1 MIQIYADGVL
11 AYDSRLEDYNLM
23 GLKVTTGI
31 NKGGTAS
38 IIMPPGHPAY
48 DLYTS
53 YKTVVEIYRDGSMQ
67 FRGRALYPADDFY
80 NRRTIVC
87 EGELCFFQDAV
98 SRPYLYQASPTEV
111 FGALIE
117 EYNSQVH
124 ADKQFKVGSVTVVD
138 ENDYV
143 RLESQS
149 ATPLSEALSKLLE
162 RCGGY
167 IVFTT
172 DPSDNKRVANWYASL
187 GHYSN
192 QVIEFGENLLNFA
205 RSGANTELATVI
217 IPYGAKDEETGT
229 VLTIE
234 SVNNGLDYIEDTD
247 AIALRGRITKAVT
260 WDDVTVASNLLRK
273 AQQYLAQSRYIITSL
288 ELTALDLSYMDKSID
303 SYQVGDTIR
312 VRSKP
317 HQVDEDFQ
325 LTERTEDYLNPGNS
339 KVVLGKDIRTLTDAD
354 VAGDNHSLSEL
365 HKVTHQVK
373 SDYTIDIANAVR
385 ETENILTSLIEQTSE
400 AIKFEVSNTYTTN
413 DVLDER
419 LSTLFTQFEDQFLF
433 EFTKLEAT
441 VSENDAE
448 ARQKLNEIYSY
459 ISFADGNITLGAS
472 DSSITLTLENNMIVF
487 KKNGAQFGWW
497 DGSDFHTGNIVVE
510 TNERAQFGNF
520 AFIPRS
526 NGSLSFLKVGG

>member
-1 MIQIYADGVL
+1 MIQIYADGTL
-11 AYDSRLEDYNLM
+11 TYDSRLDDY
-23 GLKVTTGI
+23 GLAGLQVTTAL

-53 YKTVVEIYRDGSMQ
+53 YKTVVEIYRDGSLQ
-67 FRGRALYPADDFY
+67 FRGRVLYPADDFY

-98 SRPYLYQASPTEV
+98 ARPYLYQTDPATI
-111 FGALIE
+111 FGNLIA
-117 EYNSQVH
+117 EYNAQVQP
-124 ADKQFKVGSVTVVD
+124 DKQFKVGTVTVVD
-138 ENDYV
+138 DNDYV
-143 RLESQS
+143 RLESES
-149 ATPLSEALSKLLE
+149 AAPLSEALDKLLE

-172 DPSDNKRVANWYASL
+172 DPSDNKRTVNWYASL
-187 GHYSN
+187 GYHSG
-192 QVIEFGENLLNFA
+192 QAIEFGGNLLNFA

-234 SVNNGLDYIEDTD
+234 SVNNGLDYIEDTA
-247 AIALRGRITKAVT
+247 AIALRGRITKAVF
-260 WDDVTVASNLLRK
+260 WDDVTTAANLLSK
-273 AQQYLAQSRYIITSL
+273 AQQYLAQSRYIITTL
-288 ELTALDLSYMDKSID
+288 ELSALDLSYLDKSID

-339 KVVLGKDIRTLTDAD
+339 KIVLGKDIRTLTDAD
-354 VAGDNHSLSEL
+354 VAGDNNSLSEL
-365 HKVTHQVK
+365 HREVRRVK
-373 SDYTIDIANAVR
+373 SDYTIDISAAVQESER
-385 ETENILTSLIEQTSE
+385 TLTTLIQQTSE
-400 AIKFEVSNTYTTN
+400 TIRFEVENAYTTN
-413 DVLDER
+413 DELTER
-419 LSTLFTQFEDQFLF
+419 LATVFTQFEDQFLF
-433 EFTKLEAT
+433 EFEKLEET
-441 VSENDAE
+441 VTENDTE

-459 ISFADGNITLGAS
+459 ISFEGGNIVLGAS
-472 DSSITLTLENNMIVF
+472 GNSITLTLENDMIVF
-487 KKNGAQFGWW
+487 KNNGARFGWW
-497 DGSDFHTGNIVVE
+497 DGTDFHTGNIVVE